1 MRATMLLSSAML
13 LLSTSMTW
21 AQPVPATRADAPPAP
36 TPAPAYVPPAPPV
49 LVVEQPEPP
58 RNGLHINPL
67 AMALGVFGLGYER
80 VLGEHVAIQL
90 SGQYTRLWYSEDDA
104 WAVGAELR
112 PYFFFFRPAPGGMY
126 LAPFGSLA
134 YSRAQVGSAT
144 GEGVGWSVGAT
155 IGYSWLIGR
164 HVTIRA
170 GGGVQYLSLKA
181 EAEANGL
188 GASDGVKATAG
199 YSGGMPALDFSVG
212 YVF

>member
-1 MRATMLLSSAML
+1 MRATTSLSSL
-13 LLSTSMTW
+13 VLFLSSVAW
-21 AQPVPATRADAPPAP
+21 AQPAPMTGEEPPPAT
-36 TPAPAYVPPAPPV
+36 PAYVPPPPPV
-49 LVVEQPEPP
+49 VLAREPEPP
-58 RNGLHINPL
+58 KNGLHVNPL

-90 SGQYTRLWYSEDDA
+90 SGQYTRLWYSESDA
-104 WAVGAELR
+104 WGLGAELR

-155 IGYSWLIGR
+155 IGYSWLIGQ

-170 GGGVQYLSLKA
+170 GGGVQYLSIEA
-181 EAEANGL
+181 EAE
-188 GASDGVKATAG
+188 SDGVSATAG
-199 YSGGMPALDFSVG
+199 YSGVMPALDFSIG